1 MKVFRLLLGSLL
13 LLGVATLSGC
23 KKEKEEVKV
32 DKRSICW
39 DMELYS
45 NR

>member
-23 KKEKEEVKV
+23 KKEKEVKV
-32 DKRSICW
+32 DKR
-39 DMELYS
+39 DQYVGT
-45 NR
+45 